1 MITAGDLAPIARSP
15 LQRHG
20 VGVLADAGI
29 NVNIIKWA
37 TSLAIA
43 IAIGI
48 GIDFFYSAAIYFAL
62 TLNIAS

>member
-1 MITAGDLAPIARSP
+1 MITAGDMPPIAPSP

-37 TSLAIA
+37 TSLAIDIA
-43 IAIGI
+43 IAI
-48 GIDFFYSAAIYFAL
+48 DLFYSAAIYFAL